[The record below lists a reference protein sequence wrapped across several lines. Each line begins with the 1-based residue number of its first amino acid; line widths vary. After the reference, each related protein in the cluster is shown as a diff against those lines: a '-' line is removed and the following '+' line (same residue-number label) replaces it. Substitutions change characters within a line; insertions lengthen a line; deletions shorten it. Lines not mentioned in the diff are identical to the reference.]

1 MSQLIKDLILKNRS
15 YRRFFQNHKIKIET
29 LISFIDLA
37 RLSPSAKN
45 QQPLKYILVNS
56 EIENKKVYETLSWA
70 GFLKDWA
77 GPTEGEKPSAYII
90 MLLDTEITDNNYCDH
105 GIATQSILLG
115 AVEQELGGCIIAAI
129 DKKKLATSF
138 KIPEKYKIIQ
148 AIALGKPKENIILT
162 EIKNNDYKYYR
173 DSEQNH
179 YVPKRNLDEIIIK

>member
-1 MSQLIKDLILKNRS
+1 MIKDLILKNRS
-15 YRRFFQNHKIKIET
+15 YRRFYQDNKIDTET

-56 EIENKKVYETLSWA
+56 KEENEKVFETLSWA
-70 GFLKDWA
+70 GYLKDWA

-90 MLLDTEITDNNYCDH
+90 MLLDTEITENNYCDH

-115 AVEQELGGCIIAAI
+115 AVEQEFGGCIIAAI

-138 KIPEKYKIIQ
+138 NISEKYKILQ

-162 EIKNNDYKYYR
+162 EIENKDFKYFR
-173 DSEQNH
+173 DNKQNH
-179 YVPKRNLDEIIIK
+179 YVPKRNLNEIIVK

>member
-15 YRRFFQNHKIKIET
+15 YRRFFQNHKIEIET

-77 GPTEGEKPSAYII
+77 GPIEGEKPSAYII

-148 AIALGKPKENIILT
+148 AIALGKPKENSILT
-162 EIKNNDYKYYR
+162 EIKNNNYKYYR

-179 YVPKRNLDEIIIK
+179 YVPKRSIDEIIL

>member
-1 MSQLIKDLILKNRS
+1 MIKNLILKNRS
-15 YRRFFQNHKIKIET
+15 YRRFYQNHKVETKT

-56 EIENKKVYETLSWA
+56 QEANEKVFETLSWA
-70 GFLKDWA
+70 GYLKNWT
-77 GPTEGEKPSAYII
+77 GPIEGEKPSAYII
-90 MLLDTEITDNNYCDH
+90 MLLDTEITENNYCDH

-115 AVEQELGGCIIAAI
+115 AVEQELGGCIIAAV
-129 DKKKLATSF
+129 DKKKLIESF
-138 KIPEKYKIIQ
+138 NISEKYKIIQ

-162 EIKNNDYKYYR
+162 EMQNNEYKYFR

-179 YVPKRNLDEIIIK
+179 YVPKRNLDEIIVK